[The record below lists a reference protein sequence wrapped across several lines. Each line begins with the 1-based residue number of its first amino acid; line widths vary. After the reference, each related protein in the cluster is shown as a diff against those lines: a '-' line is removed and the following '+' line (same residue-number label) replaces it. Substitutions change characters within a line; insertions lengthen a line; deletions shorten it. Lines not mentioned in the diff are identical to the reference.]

1 MGGTEVFNMKC
12 WTLAY
17 KYSKSKLKL
26 LITEKASLAL
36 ELSYPLIQLW
46 IFLFISVSWQKILC
60 LIIKN
65 ADK

>member
-36 ELSYPLIQLW
+36 ELSYPLIQL
-46 IFLFISVSWQKILC
+46 
-60 LIIKN
+60 
-65 ADK
+65 